1 MSNTQNLKGKK
12 IAILATNGFEQSE
25 LIQPRDKFIE
35 QGAEVDVL
43 SIDDQST
50 IKAWDEDNWGKDV
63 NVDKQVTSVNP
74 EDYDALVLPGGQIN
88 PDVLRTNEDAVAF
101 IKSANS
107 AASIKAIGAICHGP
121 WLLVESGL
129 AKGATLTSFPS
140 IQTDLKNAGATWVDE
155 EVVTHAK
162 LVTSRNPDDI
172 PAFVSKISELVAQA
186 KGGSVCPP
194 QLQIKR
200 LSR

>member
-1 MSNTQNLKGKK
+1 M
-12 IAILATNGFEQSE
+12 
-25 LIQPRDKFIE
+25 IQPRDKFIE
-35 QGAEVDVL
+35 QGADVDVL

-50 IKAWDEDNWGKDV
+50 IKAWDEDNWGKEI

-74 EDYDALVLPGGQIN
+74 EDYDALLLPGGQIN
-88 PDVLRTNEDAVAF
+88 PDVLRTSEDAVAF

-155 EVVTHAK
+155 EVVTHSK

-172 PAFVSKISELVAQA
+172 PAFVNKISEMVAQ
-186 KGGSVCPP
+186 
-194 QLQIKR
+194 
-200 LSR
+200 